1 MLYNGR
7 MSSVEN
13 VEWSRPERLPSGKRS
28 RTFRRISFRDG
39 IAAFTPEEVDGMI
52 REAADRGFGLGL
64 SFWGFSAPDG
74 RGYRSLDLDG
84 VARLLKGAGF
94 TRTSS

>member
-1 MLYNGR
+1 

-13 VEWSRPERLPSGKRS
+13 IEWSRVVRLPSGEHS
-28 RTFRRISFRDG
+28 RVFRRISFRDG
-39 IAAFTPEEVDGMI
+39 VAAFTPEEVNGMI
-52 REAADRGFGLGL
+52 REAADRGFGLGY
-64 SFWGFSAPDG
+64 SFWGFRAPDG
-74 RGYRSLDLDG
+74 RGYRSLDVDG